1 MSSWQHV
8 CWPEKIIFYRQLLCF
23 NFWMPKKSL
32 SLLFLFIPTDHV
44 IEVVNLWSKMVLS
57 HDIFNPTNVVLT
69 QCASCASYVLQL
81 CQPCVDPVCH
91 LVCHPVC
98 HLVCWLC
105 QSCAILNH
113 SPTLRPRSHVVFY
126 AKAAISYFVNDL
138 YIIITYTCMI
148 I

>member
-1 MSSWQHV
+1 
-8 CWPEKIIFYRQLLCF
+8 
-23 NFWMPKKSL
+23 MPKKSL

-44 IEVVNLWSKMVLS
+44 IEVVHFRSNMVLS

-81 CQPCVDPVCH
+81 YHSCVD
-91 LVCHPVC
+91 PVC